1 MMKQDPH
8 FSEDEQFE
16 NFLSAQ
22 LKQSQPYLMDDNFSA
37 QVMAKLPAKKKL
49 SVRQERLIIVLPL
62 VVISVLVLS
71 QFSLFALGVKLYTLL
86 VAVDVA
92 SLMKM
97 GLAISAV
104 AFSSASYWFARQARL
119 FQ

>member
-49 SVRQERLIIVLPL
+49 SVWQERLIIALPL
-62 VVISVLVLS
+62 VVISLLVLS
-71 QFSLFALGVKLYTLL
+71 QFSLLAVGVKLYTFL

-92 SLMKM
+92 SLLNM
-97 GLAISAV
+97 GLVVSAL
-104 AFSSASYWFARQARL
+104 ALSGASYWFAKQAKL
-119 FQ
+119 M